1 MSRFLTYAR
10 VEALVATALVAS
22 ALVGLVA
29 HVRFLHPPMVDDA
42 GTSVAYA
49 LTFLHGDG
57 LRLTPFSQAVEGY
70 SDPLWVFV
78 LALAALIRLDPVAFA
93 LNGGAALGV
102 MGAGLASAWGP
113 LTQRRLPRIEDA
125 IPAAVAAVTTSFVY
139 WISSGLEG
147 GLQVFMMSLAGALAF
162 RSNKIDASVGV
173 ALGLLALTRPE
184 AALYAVPYGIIV
196 VADMIC
202 ERRRPN
208 RDELRALGA
217 IVLIV
222 GGYELFRYIYFA
234 SLLPNTFFA
243 KASWDF
249 TPAKYLGGFIGTYA
263 ALCALAVLMGIVGV
277 VMPASRR
284 WAWVGLSSAAFGF
297 FFAWYAHG
305 DWMREWRFLG
315 PLAPYL
321 GAAVAAGLGGVREWA
336 AARPRW
342 ASVALVGSAAVVAV
356 SVGMTAAASRPRSR
370 ELEKGGE
377 FPMTYVA
384 DYARRVEPSITSLGI
399 RRPFLATPDLGGN
412 SLVMRDAELVDDA
425 GLADYAMARDRPN
438 MAALEDYLLSEG
450 PPDLVNAHGPSGHVA
465 QFRKLLALYFLQS
478 GDWRLRGLTAD
489 EDPRCPGG
497 KKAVLALDAGALTQ
511 RIDATLAAGQPQEAL
526 MLWRCAARYQADEA
540 LPQVAWRREA
550 VDLAAKKG
558 RALAE
563 RDHLAATRYLSFAT
577 VLSGGNAWLRKET
590 ERQRLLALGRHDQSI
605 TGR

>member
-1 MSRFLTYAR
+1 MSRFLTHAR
-10 VEALVATALVAS
+10 AEALVASVLIAG

-49 LTFLHGDG
+49 LTLLHGHG
-57 LRLTPFSQAVEGY
+57 LRLTPLSQAVEGY

-78 LALAALIRLDPVAFA
+78 LALAALVRLDPVTFA

-102 MGAGLASAWGP
+102 IGAGLASAWGP
-113 LTQRRLPRIEDA
+113 LAQRRLPRIEDA
-125 IPAAVAAVTTSFVY
+125 IPAGICAVTTSFAY

-147 GLQVFMMSLAGALAF
+147 GLLVLMMSLAGALAF
-162 RSNKIDASVGV
+162 RTNRIGAPVGI

-184 AALYAVPYGIIV
+184 AALYAVPYGV
-196 VADMIC
+196 LVAADMLR

-208 RDELRALGA
+208 RDELLALGA

-234 SLLPNTFFA
+234 SWLPNTFFA

-249 TPAKYLGGFIGTYA
+249 TPAKYLGTFVTTYA
-263 ALCALAVLMGIVGV
+263 VLCALAVVLGLIGIVVPGG
-277 VMPASRR
+277 SRR
-284 WAWVGLSSAAFGF
+284 WAWVALSSAALGF

-315 PLAPYL
+315 LLAPYL
-321 GAAVAAGLGGVREWA
+321 GAATAAGLGGVREWVG
-336 AARPRW
+336 ARPRL

-356 SVGMTAAASRPRSR
+356 SVGLTASASQPRSR
-370 ELEKGGE
+370 DLERGGE

-384 DYARRVEPSITSLGI
+384 DYARRIGPSLTSLGI

-412 SLVMRDAELVDDA
+412 SLVLRDAEIVDDA

-465 QFRKLLALYFLQS
+465 QFRKLLAQYFSQS
-478 GDWRLRGLTAD
+478 GDWRLKGLTAD

-497 KKAVLALDAGALTQ
+497 KKDVLALDAGALAQ
-511 RIDATLAAGQPQEAL
+511 RIDAALAGGQPQEAL
-526 MLWRCAARYQADEA
+526 MLWRCAFRYQADEA
-540 LPQVAWRREA
+540 LPSAAWRSEA

-558 RALAE
+558 RMLAE
-563 RDHLAATRYLSFAT
+563 SDHLAATRYLSFAT
-577 VLSGGNAWLRKET
+577 VVSGGNAWLRKET
-590 ERQRLLALGRHDQSI
+590 EAERLKAFPSAAPVR
-605 TGR
+605 R